1 MFKFFL
7 KSLIIFSLFYSVSHA
22 GTGAAT
28 EYKVTMTKLELCETG
43 SATDN
48 CLNPVTISPSS
59 DSGAV
64 DIAAVDAGVAAASYG
79 NLNTATVG
87 TTYTYM
93 QITMS
98 RAMTITG
105 GDGTCVTKSG
115 ASGSVSASA
124 VGQAAA
130 AGADST
136 TLYVPVSST
145 LGDHINGADDS
156 LGASVTADGNI
167 DNNDTHFQFRQV
179 LSKPATLKA
188 GQIPN
193 VTIAFDV
200 SNAVGAA
207 ETTCTNAIMYAAEPS
222 ITITLD

>member
-1 MFKFFL
+1 MK
-7 KSLIIFSLFYSVSHA
+7 LFYKILFLSLLFLPKVNA

-48 CLNPVTISPSS
+48 CLNPVTISPST

-79 NLNTATVG
+79 NLNTATLG

-98 RAMTITG
+98 RAMTVTG
-105 GDGTCVTKSG
+105 GDGTCVTKSNTP
-115 ASGSVSASA
+115 GSVSANA
-124 VGQAAA
+124 VGQAKN
-130 AGADST
+130 AGAAST
-136 TLYVPVSST
+136 TLYVPVSSA
-145 LGDHINGADDS
+145 LGDHINGADDA
-156 LGASVTADGNI
+156 LGASVTADENI

-193 VTIAFDV
+193 VTIAFGV

-207 ETTCTNAIMYAAEPS
+207 TSTCTNAVMYAAEPS

>member
-1 MFKFFL
+1 MK
-7 KSLIIFSLFYSVSHA
+7 LFYKILFLSLLFLPKVNA

-48 CLNPVTISPSS
+48 CLNPVTISPST

-79 NLNTATVG
+79 NLNTATLG

-98 RAMTITG
+98 RAMTVTG

-115 ASGSVSASA
+115 ASGSVSAYA
-124 VGQAAA
+124 VGQAKS
-130 AGADST
+130 AGAAST

-145 LGDHINGADDS
+145 LGDHINGADDA
-156 LGASVTADGNI
+156 LGASVTADENI

-193 VTIAFDV
+193 VTIAFGV

-207 ETTCTNAIMYAAEPS
+207 SSTCTNAVMYAAEPS

>member
-1 MFKFFL
+1 MK
-7 KSLIIFSLFYSVSHA
+7 LFYKILFLSLLFLPKVNA

-48 CLNPVTISPSS
+48 CLNPVTISPST

-79 NLNTATVG
+79 NLNTATLG

-98 RAMTITG
+98 RAMTVTG

-115 ASGSVSASA
+115 VSGSVSASA
-124 VGQAAA
+124 VGLAASGNAAA
-130 AGADST
+130 SS

-145 LGDHINGADDS
+145 LGDHINGADDA
-156 LGASVTADGNI
+156 LGASVTADENI
-167 DNNDTHFQFRQV
+167 DNNDTHFQFRQE

-193 VTIAFDV
+193 VTIAFGV

-207 ETTCTNAIMYAAEPS
+207 TSTCTNAVMYAAEPS